1 MESKNHVD
9 VSLYNRGSV
18 KENKLRL
25 SLGFSSCR
33 LSHEHIIINKLLMED
48 GILLIVNT
56 QDFILFST
64 TVVLMALSGRS
75 SIKMK
80 TKVERGSLYL
90 TPLEGEKVEEG
101 E

>member
-1 MESKNHVD
+1 M
-9 VSLYNRGSV
+9 G
-18 KENKLRL
+18 
-25 SLGFSSCR
+25 
-33 LSHEHIIINKLLMED
+33 D
-48 GILLIVNT
+48 GMLLIVNT

-64 TVVLMALSGRS
+64 TVILMALPGRS

-80 TKVERGSLYL
+80 MKVERGSLCL

>member
-1 MESKNHVD
+1 LESKDPVD

-18 KENKLRL
+18 KEKKMRL

-33 LSHEHIIINKLLMED
+33 LSHEHIVINKLLMGD

-80 TKVERGSLYL
+80 TKVERGLLFL
-90 TPLEGEKVEEG
+90 TPLEGEKLEG

>member
-1 MESKNHVD
+1 LESKDPVD

-18 KENKLRL
+18 KEKKLRL
-25 SLGFSSCR
+25 SLGFSGCR
-33 LSHEHIIINKLLMED
+33 LSHEHIVINKLLMGD
-48 GILLIVNT
+48 GMLLIVNT

-64 TVVLMALSGRS
+64 TVILMALPGRS

-80 TKVERGSLYL
+80 MKVERGSLCL
-90 TPLEGEKVEEG
+90 TPLEGEKVEG